1 MYGARL
7 LVESPAV
14 AAALPHWVQI
24 GVPFLK
30 TAITYLLVP
39 VASLAWLELSA
50 GKMRLFLHAV
60 ILSQSG
66 HWCRRN
72 RIFRPNWV

>member
-14 AAALPHWVQI
+14 AATLPHWIQI
-24 GVPFLK
+24 GVK

-39 VASLAWLELSA
+39 VVSLAWLELSI
-50 GKMRLFLHAV
+50 GKMRL
-60 ILSQSG
+60 
-66 HWCRRN
+66 
-72 RIFRPNWV
+72 